1 MSQIRVLKPTISIKV
16 CLQSQDY
23 ASNTL
28 MHPKY
33 EHKTKRTLFDL
44 NFTVFA
50 NNNKC
55 PAPQYNRDTDML

>member
-1 MSQIRVLKPTISIKV
+1 MSQIRVLKIPTISIKV

-23 ASNTL
+23 ASN
-28 MHPKY
+28 
-33 EHKTKRTLFDL
+33 KTKRTLFDL

-55 PAPQYNRDTDML
+55 PAAQYNRDTDML